1 MLNSVNI
8 IGRLVADP
16 EVKKTQSGIS
26 VCSFTIAN
34 DRKLHD
40 GNKEVS
46 FVEIETW
53 NGTAEFVEKYFE
65 KGKPIC
71 VSGRIK
77 TRSYEDKN
85 GNKRKAWAVV
95 ATSVD
100 FVPGEAKKN
109 NDQDEAE
116 EYIPEDGEIPF

>member
-8 IGRLVADP
+8 IGRLTADP
-16 EVKKTQSGIS
+16 ELKKTQSGLS

-34 DRKLHD
+34 GRKLHD
-40 GNKEVS
+40 GKEETS

-77 TRSYEDKN
+77 TRTYEDKN

-109 NDQDEAE
+109 GNQGEAE
-116 EYIPEDGEIPF
+116 EYIPDDDELPW

>member
-8 IGRLVADP
+8 IGRLTADP
-16 EVKKTQSGIS
+16 ELKKTQSGLS

-34 DRKLHD
+34 GRKLND
-40 GNKEVS
+40 GKEETS

-53 NGTAEFVEKYFE
+53 NGTAEFVEKWFS

-100 FVPGEAKKN
+100 FVPSEGKN
-109 NDQDEAE
+109 QNQAE
-116 EYIPEDGEIPF
+116 EYIPEDGELPF

>member
-8 IGRLVADP
+8 IGRLTADP
-16 EVKKTQSGIS
+16 ELKKTQSGLS

-34 DRKLHD
+34 GRKLHD
-40 GNKEVS
+40 GKEETS

-71 VSGRIK
+71 ISGRIK

-100 FVPGEAKKN
+100 FVPSEGKN
-109 NDQDEAE
+109 GSRQDEAE
-116 EYIPEDGEIPF
+116 EYIPDEGELPF

>member
-8 IGRLVADP
+8 IGRLTADP
-16 EVKKTQSGIS
+16 EIKKTQSGLS

-34 DRKLHD
+34 GRKLHD
-40 GNKEVS
+40 GKEETS

-77 TRSYEDKN
+77 TRTYEDKN

-100 FVPGEAKKN
+100 FVPGEGKKN
-109 NDQDEAE
+109 NQDEAE